1 MTPRSPLDDP
11 DNAAFAWAR
20 WRRMMRLM
28 AAITGVAVIGALIYL
43 WIALPEV
50 SIHFYIAVGLGVGV
64 SMLLM
69 GALMGL
75 VFMSNGTGHDESVID
90 PLADRD

>member
-1 MTPRSPLDDP
+1 
-11 DNAAFAWAR
+11 
-20 WRRMMRLM
+20 MMALM
-28 AAITGVAVIGALIYL
+28 GSVTLVTVILVLIYL
-43 WIALPEV
+43 WRTIPDV

-75 VFMSNGTGHDESVID
+75 VFLSNGTGHDESVID
-90 PLADRD
+90 PTQRDR

>member
-1 MTPRSPLDDP
+1 
-11 DNAAFAWAR
+11 
-20 WRRMMRLM
+20 MRLM
-28 AAITGVAVIGALIYL
+28 VAITIVAVIGALAYL
-43 WIALPEV
+43 RVTLPDA
-50 SIHFYIAVGLGVGV
+50 SIHFYIAAGLGVGL